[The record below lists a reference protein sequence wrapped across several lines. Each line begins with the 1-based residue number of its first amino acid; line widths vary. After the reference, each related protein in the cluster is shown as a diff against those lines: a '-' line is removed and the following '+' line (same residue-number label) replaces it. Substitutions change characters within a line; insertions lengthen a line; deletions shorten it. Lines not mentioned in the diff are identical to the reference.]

1 MNKFKILCNLLE
13 NMKNPK
19 EARGQIADYLKE
31 LSPEDQIMA
40 CNFMLGKPL
49 ENETIGYSKRTV
61 QKVIDTYYD
70 YDKSQKYETLGD
82 MFSGE
87 LDIHSNSSVPIYLN
101 TIYKLYNCMSS
112 KTKQK
117 EDILHYVLIPM
128 DDLEKKYFVNILLNK
143 LRVRIGMNVLSWS
156 LAEIYDVDNKYVNNL
171 YKKYES
177 MKDVIEILNGG
188 SDKLIIGVPVKPQLA
203 KDISKHMNR
212 IEYPVLAEPKF
223 DGSRAQIHV
232 SYNKGTG
239 NVWIFSRSLKNKTKG
254 FPDILSILHKNNIQE
269 GIYDA
274 EIYGINPDG
283 SPMAFNKYQHR
294 MNRENVTDDDIDEYP
309 VTIRLFDILMLGDE
323 DYTKELQY
331 TRSTIL
337 KQMYPEITTSTKFIT
352 CEDELIAYH
361 KECVKAGYEGV
372 MIKNTSGTYD
382 CGRGKSTWG
391 NWFKYKPT
399 QLRCDVVITGAT
411 FGTGDNVSLLS
422 SFDIAVL
429 DTDHIVRNIFVDG
442 PEYALKSVGKCGIG
456 FDRATMEVLTERI
469 MSASNNELENYIC
482 LNDPIV
488 IEVNPQEITKNE
500 SGGIGMRFP
509 TYEGIRSDKGIEDI
523 DTVSMIE
530 QYIE

>member
-1 MNKFKILCNLLE
+1 MNKFKTLCNLLE

-19 EARGQIADYLKE
+19 GARDQIADYLKG
-31 LSPEDQIMA
+31 LSLEDQIIA

-49 ENETIGYSKRTV
+49 ENDAVGYSKRTV
-61 QKVIDTYYD
+61 ESVLIKYYE
-70 YDKSQKYETLGD
+70 YDKSIKYETLGD
-82 MFSGE
+82 AFEHTINDSFN
-87 LDIHSNSSVPIYLN
+87 LSINSVIS
-101 TIYKLYNCMSS
+101 IYKSLSENTKNKESILYGNLQRFN
-112 KTKQK
+112 K
-117 EDILHYVLIPM
+117 
-128 DDLEKKYFVNILLNK
+128 LEKKYFINILLNK

-177 MKDVIEILNGG
+177 MTDVIRILNGG

-232 SYNKGTG
+232 SYNEGTG
-239 NVWIFSRSLKNKTKG
+239 NVQIFSRSLKDKTKS

-294 MNRENVTDDDIDEYP
+294 MNREDVTDDDINEYP

-323 DYTKELQY
+323 DYTKESQY
-331 TRSTIL
+331 TRSTML
-337 KQMYPEITTSTKFIT
+337 KNIFLEINTHTKFIT
-352 CEDELIAYH
+352 CEDELILYH
-361 KECVKAGYEGV
+361 KMCVQAGYEGV

-382 CGRGKSTWG
+382 CGRGKSEWG
-391 NWFKYKPT
+391 NWYKYKPSII
-399 QLRCDVVITGAT
+399 RCDVIITGAT
-411 FGTGDNVSLLS
+411 FGTGSNTSVLS
-422 SFDIAVL
+422 SFNIAVL
-429 DTDHIVRNIFVDG
+429 DDINITDNYSISGSQIN
-442 PEYALKSVGKCGIG
+442 LKSVGKCGIG
-456 FDRATMEVLTERI
+456 FDQVTLELLTERI
-469 MSASNNELENYIC
+469 MKSCNNKLEDYNCFDNSI
-482 LNDPIV
+482 I
-488 IEVNPQEITKNE
+488 IEINPQEITKNE
-500 SGGIGMRFP
+500 SGNFGMRFP
-509 TYEGIRSDKGIEDI
+509 VFEGIREDKNLEDI
-523 DTVSMIE
+523 DTVSMVS